1 MPNNRINTH
10 PILEIPE
17 IKTIQFFWQNRP
29 LEAKEDE
36 TIASALIANGID
48 IFGHHPKDNSPL
60 GLFCAN
66 GQCSQCMVLVN
77 GKPVKSC
84 MTKVKEGMSVMPADG
99 LPNISN
105 LPITQKESLDDA
117 DDLDEIINVPVLIIG
132 GGPAGLSAAI
142 ELGKLGI
149 KVLLVDDKARLG
161 GKLVLQ
167 THRFFGS
174 TKAVYAGTR
183 GIDIAKLLSK
193 EIEKLDSVEVWLE
206 TTAVAIFEE
215 KTVGLWQ
222 GDQDKYIL
230 VKPDVLMVATGARER
245 SLPFKGNTL
254 PGIFGAGAFQTL
266 VNRDLVK
273 PTDNLFIV
281 GGGNVGL
288 IAGYHALQS
297 GINVVG
303 LVEAM
308 PACGGYKVHEDKLAR
323 LGVPIYTSHTI
334 LEAKGD
340 NHVKSV
346 IISAVDKNFQPI
358 QGTQQ
363 EIPCDCVLIAV
374 GLNPVNEFIQK
385 AKEVNLPVFAAGDAE
400 EIAEAS
406 AAMFA
411 GKIRGLEIAK
421 YLGHKT
427 PEIPEQWRD
436 FEAVLKSR
444 PGEVQAID
452 EDSRPGEVF
461 PVMHCRQEIPCDPC
475 STVCPRNLIKID
487 PNDIRGLPKFCT
499 LDGQNCIACERCV
512 AVCPGLAITLVDFRK
527 DPQSPTVSIPLEFP
541 QEYIKVGDE
550 VPVTDIEGNLL
561 AKVPI
566 THIRTM
572 RQFSHTLIV
581 RVKAPK
587 DIATKISGIRL
598 LAGWS
603 QHKETSELY
612 INETEQENI
621 VCRCE
626 HVSADT
632 IRDLIRS
639 GVRDINQIKAVTKAT
654 MGACGGKTCL
664 SLIKK
669 IFREEGIPINEV
681 TDPTQRPVF
690 VEIPIETLANN
701 RQEGLK
707 NDTEQ

>member
-1 MPNNRINTH
+1 MPNNRINAH

-17 IKTIQFFWQNRP
+17 FKTIQFFWQNRP
-29 LEAKEDE
+29 LEAKQDE

-60 GLFCAN
+60 GIFCAN
-66 GQCSQCMVLVN
+66 GQCSQCLVLVD

-84 MTKVKEGMSVMPADG
+84 MTKVKEGMSIMPADG
-99 LPNISN
+99 LPKISN
-105 LPITQKESLDDA
+105 LSISQGKSLDDA
-117 DDLDEIINVPVLIIG
+117 NDQKEIIHVPVLIIG
-132 GGPAGLSAAI
+132 GGPAGLSSAI

-149 KVLLVDDKARLG
+149 EVLLVDDKSRLG

-183 GIDIAKLLSK
+183 GIDIAELLSEKVK
-193 EIEKLDSVEVWLE
+193 ELDTVRVWLE

-215 KTVGLWQ
+215 KAVGLWR
-222 GDQDKYIL
+222 GDNDKYIL

-323 LGVPIYTSHTI
+323 FGVPLYTSHTI
-334 LEAKGD
+334 LEARGES
-340 NHVKSV
+340 HVKSV
-346 IISAVDKNFQPI
+346 IVSAVDEKFQPI

-374 GLNPVNEFIQK
+374 GLNPVDEFIQK
-385 AKEVNLPVFAAGDAE
+385 AKEVDLPVFAAGDAE

-421 YLGHKT
+421 YLGHET

-436 FEAVLKSR
+436 FEVILKSR

-452 EDSRPGEVF
+452 EGSRSGEVF

-475 STVCPRNLIKID
+475 SSVCPRNLIQID
-487 PNDIRGLPKFCT
+487 PDDIRSLPEFCT

-527 DPQSPTVSIPLEFP
+527 DLQFPTVSIPLEFS
-541 QEYIKVGDE
+541 QEFITVGDE
-550 VPVTDIEGNLL
+550 VSVTDIEGNLL
-561 AKVPI
+561 AKVPV
-566 THIRTM
+566 THTRTL

-581 RVKAPK
+581 RVNAPK

-598 LAGWS
+598 LAGWN
-603 QHKETSELY
+603 QPEETSEKY
-612 INETEQENI
+612 INEIAQENI

-626 HVSADT
+626 HISADT
-632 IRDLIRS
+632 IRELIQS
-639 GVRDINQIKAVTKAT
+639 GVRDINQIKAITKAT
-654 MGACGGKTCL
+654 MGSCGGKTCL

-669 IFREEGIPINEV
+669 IFREEGIPIKKV
-681 TDPTQRPVF
+681 VDPTQRPVF
-690 VEIPIETLANN
+690 VEMPIATLAKNH
-701 RQEGLK
+701 QEVGK
-707 NDTEQ
+707 E